1 MMAALLRAAFPYLL
15 VAALAG
21 AASGGGTW
29 LWKDRQRAV
38 LVAGWATLEAER
50 ATAAAD
56 QTKNAKESQDV
67 AQGIADA
74 VRSLPA
80 VRVRCEATPA
90 RSPDVPQ
97 AGGGKLGG
105 DLRDSGVD
113 RDDGPRLREL
123 AAAALANNKLAG
135 VPSPYAARSP

>member
-1 MMAALLRAAFPYLL
+1 MMAAFLRAALPYLL

-21 AASGGGTW
+21 AAGSGATW

-38 LVAGWATLEAER
+38 LVAGWATQDAER
-50 ATAAAD
+50 AKAEAK
-56 QTKNAKESQDV
+56 QTKDAKETQDV

-80 VRVRCEATPA
+80 VRVRCESTQV

-105 DLRDSGVD
+105 DLRDPGPD

-123 AAAALANNKLAG
+123 AAAALANNRLAG
-135 VPSPYAARSP
+135 VPSPYAEQP